1 MLEGSVS
8 NRNVE
13 TENDTKEILVDK
25 FGMPSCSSQEEAH
38 NGPLTRSVR
47 E

>member
-1 MLEGSVS
+1 MSEGSVS

-25 FGMPSCSSQEEAH
+25 FGMPSSQEEAH